1 MSGCVFCKI
10 ISGEIPAKKAYEDES
25 ILAFYDV
32 NPAAPVHLLVIPK
45 KHIGS
50 VEGIGSADH
59 RTVYQILCVI
69 NRLAAETG
77 VSDSGY
83 RIVINNGPDGG
94 QSVPHLHFHLLGGR
108 SMSWPPG

>member
-1 MSGCVFCKI
+1 MNGCVFCRI
-10 ISGEIPAKKAYEDES
+10 VSGDIPAKKAYEDES
-25 ILAFYDV
+25 ILAFFDV
-32 NPAAPVHLLVIPK
+32 NPAAPVHILVIPK

-50 VEGIGSADH
+50 VQEIDMADH
-59 RTVYQILCVI
+59 RTIYHIFNVI

-77 VSDSGY
+77 IADSGY
-83 RIVINNGPDGG
+83 RVVVNNGPDGG